1 MEQITTYT
9 HRTREEILA
18 WWRRARDRKEQ
29 FQKETDEWWRA
40 RQYTMLMSV
49 VKHNSVL
56 YDPETG
62 ECLNEE
68 TMKMI
73 ENVQN
78 GTEKMTTYKSYGDFE
93 KKMRS
98 L

>member
-1 MEQITTYT
+1 
-9 HRTREEILA
+9 
-18 WWRRARDRKEQ
+18 
-29 FQKETDEWWRA
+29 
-40 RQYTMLMSV
+40 MSV

-93 KKMRS
+93 KKCVRYKPIVPAHI
-98 L
+98 LIFLAVVGKDNQKK

>member
-1 MEQITTYT
+1 MAIPAVQ
-9 HRTREEILA
+9 RTPI
-18 WWRRARDRKEQ
+18 
-29 FQKETDEWWRA
+29 
-40 RQYTMLMSV
+40 
-49 VKHNSVL
+49 L

-68 TMKMI
+68 TMELI

>member
-1 MEQITTYT
+1 
-9 HRTREEILA
+9 
-18 WWRRARDRKEQ
+18 
-29 FQKETDEWWRA
+29 
-40 RQYTMLMSV
+40 MLMSV

>member
-1 MEQITTYT
+1 METMAIPAVQ
-9 HRTREEILA
+9 RTPI
-18 WWRRARDRKEQ
+18 
-29 FQKETDEWWRA
+29 
-40 RQYTMLMSV
+40 
-49 VKHNSVL
+49 L

-68 TMKMI
+68 TMKLI